1 MDSDDKPFT
10 DFNIADV
17 EEMEILGKLMI
28 TNNNILDIS
37 SKKMCLYRLFI
48 YHFKAH
54 TIRNKLV

>member
-54 TIRNKLV
+54 TISNKLV